1 MVPAK
6 AESASPENPTQPI
19 SCSNIGESILKV
31 SALSQLTRLAA
42 SLGALLLVCGFIYVG
57 HEWGLSIMESLG
69 AAAMAGTVAAGI
81 AYRFST
87 GSPRA
92 GGRDDD
98 ESADRRHAWDEDP
111 QHQPLR
117 IEEP

>member
-1 MVPAK
+1 M
-6 AESASPENPTQPI
+6 
-19 SCSNIGESILKV
+19 KV
-31 SALSQLTRLAA
+31 SVLSQLTQLAA

-92 GGRDDD
+92 GGRDD
-98 ESADRRHAWDEDP
+98 ESADRRHARDEDP